1 LPVLAVSPRI
11 ETVRRMNLL
20 FGVKA
25 ALSKEEEEIRDL
37 LHDCA
42 SLAVREGVARS
53 GDLVAIV
60 AGLPDQELG
69 TNLFEVHRVP

>member
-1 LPVLAVSPRI
+1 MAISPRI

-25 ALSKEEEEIRDL
+25 VLSDQTSEIRDL

-42 SLAVREGVARS
+42 ALAAVHGIARPGS
-53 GDLVAIV
+53 
-60 AGLPDQELG
+60 
-69 TNLFEVHRVP
+69 